1 MRITKRSRS
10 RGGFTL
16 IELMIVVG
24 LIGLI
29 AAVAVPNFITYQ
41 ARARRSE
48 GFAHV
53 AGIAHAYKIYQA
65 DKGSYPDMRT
75 ETLALGA
82 QAASL
87 PDPAASGMT
96 APGTVKMPWDTA
108 TDNFFKI
115 VGWRPEGNVFYSYDV
130 VSAACGNAC
139 DSGSCFTITAH
150 GDVDGNGL
158 LGALMYV
165 HPLTDASGTPIAS
178 CNSAVG
184 GFGPPLRPPP
194 PRGTGLPVYDEAAV
208 RLASDPY

>member
-1 MRITKRSRS
+1 MRWRAGMRSGPPPIAWQNGSSARRLVVSKTTLQRLPPNTRSSRTMRITKRSRS

-65 DKGSYPDMRT
+65 DKGSYPDMRV
-75 ETLALGA
+75 ETAALGA
-82 QAASL
+82 AASTL

-96 APGTVKMPWDTA
+96 APGTVKMPWDTP

-115 VGWRPEGNVFYSYDV
+115 VGWRPEGNVYYSYDV
-130 VSAACGNAC
+130 VS
-139 DSGSCFTITAH
+139 
-150 GDVDGNGL
+150 
-158 LGALMYV
+158 
-165 HPLTDASGTPIAS
+165 
-178 CNSAVG
+178 
-184 GFGPPLRPPP
+184 
-194 PRGTGLPVYDEAAV
+194 
-208 RLASDPY
+208 